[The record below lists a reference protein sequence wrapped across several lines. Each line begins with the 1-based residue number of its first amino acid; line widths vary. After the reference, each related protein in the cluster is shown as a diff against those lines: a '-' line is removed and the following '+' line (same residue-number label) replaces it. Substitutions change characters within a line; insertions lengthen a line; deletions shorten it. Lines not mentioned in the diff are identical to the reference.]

1 MSGVSSEDRQ
11 SIARS
16 VVLAVAVIALMIFG
30 LMFLVDRWA
39 DSKIQPLRDEIA
51 SLKRATAAYY
61 GSHRKAIEELKESE
75 R

>member
-16 VVLAVAVIALMIFG
+16 VVAAVVAVALMLVG
-30 LMFLVDRWA
+30 MFFFIDRWA
-39 DSKIQPLRDEIA
+39 DSKVQAIRDDIA
-51 SLKRATAAYY
+51 GLKRATAAYY